1 MDNNNHSHNK
11 HNNNNN
17 NNNSKNI
24 ESKDIIVKSDC
35 GGHNSVETCVCKIV
49 LKL

>member
-1 MDNNNHSHNK
+1 MDNNNNN
-11 HNNNNN
+11 HNNNKYN

-24 ESKDIIVKSDC
+24 ESKDMIAKSDC